1 MKGKKYII
9 YNIDLNWYYSRVRI
23 VNKFN
28 RIQKYFRRMKQ
39 FKSVTNMIL
48 LRVKHLLL
56 NNEIII
62 YNI

>member
-39 FKSVTNMIL
+39 FKRVTNMIL